1 MNRRDE
7 FLKSQK
13 ILRLATIGKNKT
25 PHIVPVWYMYSS
37 KKIYIG
43 TYTRT
48 QKAKN
53 VKKNNRVSFVV
64 DVGVNAPN
72 IYGVMG
78 EGTANLIL
86 DIPKVKKI
94 ATKILLRYFKSM
106 KNKSAMQ
113 LLDDTDCIIEIVPE
127 KFSVWSY

>member
-1 MNRRDE
+1 
-7 FLKSQK
+7 
-13 ILRLATIGKNKT
+13 
-25 PHIVPVWYMYSS
+25 MYSL

-53 VKKNNRVSFVV
+53 IKKNRRVSFCV

-72 IYGVMG
+72 IYGVKG
-78 EGTANLIL
+78 EGNANLIVEEA
-86 DIPKVKKI
+86 KVKKI

-106 KNKSAMQ
+106 KNKSAQ
-113 LLDDTDCIIEIVPE
+113 ELLDDTDCVIEIIPE
-127 KFSVWSY
+127 SFSTWSY

>member
-25 PHIVPVWYMYSS
+25 PHIIPVWYMYSS

-48 QKAKN
+48 QKARN

-72 IYGVMG
+72 IYGVKG